1 MAVLFVAA
9 SDNPYREYL
18 MELTQRLGYTQ
29 FYPAIKHSE
38 LGDYLPLLDK
48 KSPIVFLEATE
59 GPSEI
64 VPRRD
69 AQLGVDRP
77 VFVLRNAGVTPRLP
91 SDDMLRQIASTMPMK
106 EAIAFAQ
113 TNKTINRVLDWKTW
127 HTKVSEYLD
136 RKIPFDEFK
145 KSGKTPLEAALRA
158 NVNFGPIRDIIDMV
172 ERIGSDFIEG
182 NRIPDEFGDILDNWA
197 KKPISPYLEITAIIP
212 LLEKLAKSLEGVDV
226 REELGIVGPFTSAIV
241 RGIGN
246 IEEIKDIITLAMA
259 ARKSK
264 PIFKLVLDNPHLQ
277 KWADVL
283 IWNGLGDML
292 LELTHEISEL
302 EPSDPSSRELMSWIA
317 QTLIDQEEWQLLE
330 RFVNI
335 VDKLD
340 LPSASMK
347 LFHEKV
353 PKPVRGPKPRI
364 VVLPGQP
371 PMLRVQLSP

>member
-18 MELTQRLGYTQ
+18 MELTQRLGYAQ

-38 LGDYLPLLDK
+38 LEDYLPLLDK

-182 NRIPDEFGDILDNWA
+182 NRIPDEFGDLLADWA

-264 PIFKLVLDNPHLQ
+264 PIFKLVLDNPRLQ

-302 EPSDPSSRELMSWIA
+302 EPSDPSSRELMSWTVN
-317 QTLIDQEEWQLLE
+317 TLIDQEEWQLLE

-340 LPSASMK
+340 LSPASMK